1 MNIASLNSI
10 NFNGKLI
17 PKSEYKGVILKLTP
31 AEKKKIEAYE
41 KQITEYTLEDMKL
54 INLLKKHRK
63 NENLH
68 DYYGEQSDIIEFRIQ
83 QLRAEIAKI
92 KANRLQK
99 QIEKSKKFDRTV

>member
-1 MNIASLNSI
+1 MNITSLNSI

-63 NENLH
+63 NENLQN
-68 DYYGEQSDIIEFRIQ
+68 YYGEQSNIIEFRIQ
-83 QLRAEIAKI
+83 QLLAAIAEI

-99 QIEKSKKFDRTV
+99 QIEKSKKIDTNI